1 LENWVVEGGPVAAM
15 ITFMDRKWTRLAATC
30 AALVFAVVL
39 LVVSWSPLPALL
51 PYLPLRLFGVVAIGV
66 GFLAWHS
73 RTWSRT
79 GPLIVAVGVT
89 YHLQNLQVS
98 TNPTVFAVGFCLA
111 YLWPAVIGHLVLT
124 WPTGRADGRPLRLLV
139 LTCYLAATGTQ
150 ILRYVVDHPAPPLA
164 PMSPYEHTPAA
175 KLGSITLLAVTLL
188 VVAAVARRWTTAS
201 RLRRGTAAPV
211 WAAVMIAGVLGTSA
225 AVASLLEL
233 PVATEYALLLGSL
246 TTSVFVLLP
255 VIVLARTARMARL
268 RWRLTSLV
276 LDSDPD
282 LDLQT
287 EPDLLQRKLID
298 VLGDATLRMA
308 YPLDDGY
315 IDVWGRPFHPRPDRG
330 HTTVT
335 RHGRTIAL
343 LEHDEVLRA
352 EHAIAATTE
361 AVVAVSIEGARRYAV
376 MRAQVEQIRVSR
388 LRLATVAFEERHR
401 IQRDLHDGAQQ
412 HLLAV
417 LVLLDLARRTPD
429 EARVPALVR
438 RAHSQLADAITSLR
452 HLTQGIY
459 PAVLAEHGLAAAVE
473 GLADLAPIPVSFTV
487 PQARWPRHLEA
498 TAYFTITEALAN
510 TYKHAGADHVQ
521 IDVRTDDHT
530 LRVEIADNGCG
541 GVETGSTGLRG
552 LRDRI
557 ATVDGTLHV
566 HSRSGEGTCV
576 VATIP
581 LETP

>member
-1 LENWVVEGGPVAAM
+1 M
-15 ITFMDRKWTRLAATC
+15 ITFMDKKWTRVAVTSI
-30 AALVFAVVL
+30 ALMFAIV
-39 LVVSWSPLPALL
+39 LVVATWSPLSSLL

-66 GFLAWHS
+66 GFVAWHS
-73 RTWSRT
+73 RTWSRS
-79 GPLIVAVGVT
+79 GPLIVAVGAI
-89 YHLQNLQVS
+89 YYLQNLQVS
-98 TNPTVFAVGFCLA
+98 MNPVLFALGFCLA
-111 YLWPAVIGHLVLT
+111 YLWTAVTAHLVLT

-139 LTCYLAATGTQ
+139 LTCYLTAAGTQ
-150 ILRYVVDHPAPPLA
+150 TLRYVADHPRPPLA
-164 PMSPYEHTPAA
+164 PMGPYDHTPAA
-175 KLGSITLLAVTLL
+175 KLGSVTLLVVTLL
-188 VVAAVARRWTTAS
+188 VVAVVARRWTTAS

-211 WAAVMIAGVLGTSA
+211 WAAVIIAGVLGTSA

-233 PVATEYALLLGSL
+233 PLATEHALLLGSL

-308 YPLDDGY
+308 YPLDDGSY
-315 IDVWGRPFHPRPDRG
+315 VDVWGRPFQPRPDRG

-361 AVVAVSIEGARRYAV
+361 AVVAVSIEGARRYAI
-376 MRAQVEQIRVSR
+376 MRAQVEQIRISR

-417 LVLLDLARRTPD
+417 LVLLDLAHRTPD
-429 EARVPALVR
+429 EARVPDLIR
-438 RAHSQLADAITSLR
+438 RAHTQLADAITSLR

-487 PQARWPRHLEA
+487 PRTRWPRHLEA
-498 TAYFTITEALAN
+498 TAYFTVTEALAN
-510 TYKHAGADHVQ
+510 TYKHAKADHVQ
-521 IDVRTDDHT
+521 IDVRADDRT
-530 LRVEIADNGCG
+530 LRVEITDNGRG
-541 GVETGSTGLRG
+541 GVEPDSTRLRG
-552 LRDRI
+552 LEDRI

-566 HSRSGEGTCV
+566 HSRPDEGTRI